1 MAEKEKEPLTEE
13 TVEEA
18 GKAAGE
24 SAKETEDN
32 KETKGKKPT
41 KKEFDELKKEVD
53 SLKEELASQNDRY
66 LRMVAEYDNFRK
78 RSAKEKESTY
88 TDATFDALKEI
99 LPIIDNLERAEAF
112 LKEDDKLSEGVRM
125 TLAQVQ
131 TTLERLG
138 VEAVS
143 EVGVPFDPMI
153 HNAVMHNEDEAF
165 GENTVS
171 MVLQKGYKKGDK
183 VVRYAMV
190 QVSN

>member
-1 MAEKEKEPLTEE
+1 MAEKEKEPLREE
-13 TVEEA
+13 TVE
-18 GKAAGE
+18 KAAEE
-24 SAKETEDN
+24 SAKEAGET
-32 KETKGKKPT
+32 KESKGKKPT
-41 KKEFDELKKEVD
+41 KKELDELKKENER
-53 SLKEELASQNDRY
+53 LEKELADQNDRY

-138 VEAVS
+138 VEPVN

>member
-1 MAEKEKEPLTEE
+1 MAKKKNETAPEE
-13 TVEEA
+13 EVQQNSAEAAPETPEEA
-18 GKAAGE
+18 PAAE
-24 SAKETEDN
+24 PATAVDET
-32 KETKGKKPT
+32 
-41 KKEFDELKKEVD
+41 
-53 SLKEELASQNDRY
+53 AAANDRY
-66 LRMVAEYDNFRK
+66 LRLMAEYDNFRK

>member
-1 MAEKEKEPLTEE
+1 MAENEKPMGEE
-13 TVEEA
+13 TVE
-18 GKAAGE
+18 KAAGE
-24 SAKETEDN
+24 STEKNEEPKES
-32 KETKGKKPT
+32 KGKKPT
-41 KKEFDELKKEVD
+41 KKELDELKKENER
-53 SLKEELASQNDRY
+53 LQAELAEQNDRY

-78 RSAKEKESTY
+78 RSAKEKESVY
-88 TDATFDALKEI
+88 TDATFDALKEM

-112 LKEDDKLSEGVRM
+112 LKEDDQLSEGVRM
-125 TLAQVQ
+125 TLAQVKM
-131 TTLERLG
+131 TLERLG
-138 VEAVS
+138 VEPVS
-143 EVGVPFDPMI
+143 EAGVPFDPMI